1 MFVALQIAMFI
12 VLLELTVG
20 SFVTLFALDV
30 RGDSSRG
37 FILFQ
42 GGLYLFFALLTL
54 LAMNNFATPELVSNI
69 VLDSAW
75 LRWQGPLVL
84 IFSLLM
90 IPWNVLLWLDPTSSP
105 KTRKK
110 PAPADSEEAAAA
122 PVDEL
127 ILDDLIPRV
136 RLLRFLVGAIGSAVG
151 LAAVFVVGMAYR
163 TLADTRLGGTLVVVA
178 LLAGA
183 LALGGIMTAM
193 LLGHWYL
200 NTPTASGRPLEFS
213 TTLTLVALA
222 IAFACALFLGP
233 STLKL
238 HDPGMALS
246 PGTSIIDKG
255 SGGIVITTPTPQP
268 TGTAGQQPAGARQ
281 APLDTSAFVWLQY
294 LMGFAAPL
302 VLGYLALRLTRER
315 SFQSATGM
323 LYLCVAFVF
332 IGEILGRGLLLMP
345 RF

>member
-20 SFVTLFALDV
+20 SFVTLFVLDV

-84 IFSLLM
+84 TFSLLM

-105 KTRKK
+105 NARKK
-110 PAPADSEEAAAA
+110 AVPTDDDEETPAAPA
-122 PVDEL
+122 
-127 ILDDLIPRV
+127 DDLIPRV
-136 RLLRFLVGAIGSAVG
+136 RLLRFLFGALASLTG

-163 TLADTRLGGTLVVVA
+163 TLADSRLGGALVVVA

-200 NTPTASGRPLEFS
+200 NTPTASGKPLEFS
-213 TTLTLVALA
+213 TKLTLVALS
-222 IAFACALFLGP
+222 IAFVCALLLGP
-233 STLKL
+233 STLQL
-238 HDPGMALS
+238 RDPGIAIS
-246 PGTSIIDKG
+246 PGTSIIDKP
-255 SGGIVITTPTPQP
+255 GGGVVITTPTPQP
-268 TGTAGQQPAGARQ
+268 TGSAGQQPAEVRQ

-323 LYLCVAFVF
+323 LYLCVAFIF

>member
-1 MFVALQIAMFI
+1 MFLALQIAMFI

-20 SFVTLFALDV
+20 SFVTLYVLDV

-105 KTRKK
+105 NARKK
-110 PAPADSEEAAAA
+110 AVPTGEEEEEPSAAA
-122 PVDEL
+122 EG
-127 ILDDLIPRV
+127 DLIPRV
-136 RLLRFLVGAIGSAVG
+136 RLLRFAVGALAALTG
-151 LAAVFVVGMAYR
+151 LAAIFVVGMAYR
-163 TLADTRLGGTLVVVA
+163 TLADSRLGGALVVVA

-213 TTLTLVALA
+213 TTLTLVALTL
-222 IAFACALFLGP
+222 AFACALLLGP

-238 HDPGMALS
+238 RDPGVAIT
-246 PGTSIIDKG
+246 PGTTIIDK

-268 TGTAGQQPAGARQ
+268 TGTGGQTTTSTEVRQ

-323 LYLCVAFVF
+323 LYLCVAFIF

>member
-20 SFVTLFALDV
+20 SFVTLFVLDV

-84 IFSLLM
+84 TFSLLM

-105 KTRKK
+105 NARKK
-110 PAPADSEEAAAA
+110 AVPTDDDEETPAAPA
-122 PVDEL
+122 
-127 ILDDLIPRV
+127 DDLIPRV
-136 RLLRFLVGAIGSAVG
+136 RLLRFLVGAIASLTG
-151 LAAVFVVGMAYR
+151 LAAVFGGGRACR
-163 TLADTRLGGTLVVVA
+163 TLADSRLGGALVVVA

-200 NTPTASGRPLEFS
+200 NTPTASGKPLEFS
-213 TTLTLVALA
+213 TKLTLVALS
-222 IAFACALFLGP
+222 IAFVCALLLGP
-233 STLKL
+233 STLQL
-238 HDPGMALS
+238 RDPGIAIS
-246 PGTSIIDKG
+246 PGTSIIDKP
-255 SGGIVITTPTPQP
+255 GGGVVITTPTPQP
-268 TGTAGQQPAGARQ
+268 TGSAGQQPTEVRQ

-323 LYLCVAFVF
+323 LYLCVAFIF

>member
-20 SFVTLFALDV
+20 SFVTLFVLDV

-84 IFSLLM
+84 TFSLLM
-90 IPWNVLLWLDPTSSP
+90 IPWNVLLWLDPSSSP

-110 PAPADSEEAAAA
+110 PAPTDDEEAPAA
-122 PVDEL
+122 PA
-127 ILDDLIPRV
+127 DDLIPRV
-136 RLLRFLVGAIGSAVG
+136 RLLRFLFGALASLAG
-151 LAAVFVVGMAYR
+151 LAVVFVVGMAYR
-163 TLADTRLGGTLVVVA
+163 TLAETRLGGALVVVA

-200 NTPTASGRPLEFS
+200 NTPTASGKPLEFS
-213 TTLTLVALA
+213 TKLTLVALVV
-222 IAFACALFLGP
+222 AFACALLLGP
-233 STLKL
+233 STLQL
-238 HDPGMALS
+238 RDPGIAIS
-246 PGTSIIDKG
+246 PGTSIIDKP
-255 SGGIVITTPTPQP
+255 GGGVVITTPTPQP
-268 TGTAGQQPAGARQ
+268 TGTAGQQPTEVRQ

-302 VLGYLALRLTRER
+302 VLGYLALRLARER

-323 LYLCVAFVF
+323 LYLCVAFIF

>member
-20 SFVTLFALDV
+20 SFVTLFVLDV

-37 FILFQ
+37 FVLFQ

-84 IFSLLM
+84 TFSLLM

-110 PAPADSEEAAAA
+110 PAPANGEETPATPA
-122 PVDEL
+122 
-127 ILDDLIPRV
+127 DDLIPRV
-136 RLLRFLVGAIGSAVG
+136 RLLRFLVGAIGSIVG
-151 LAAVFVVGMAYR
+151 LAAIFVVGMAYR
-163 TLADTRLGGTLVVVA
+163 TLADSRLGGALVVVA

-200 NTPTASGRPLEFS
+200 NTPTASGKPLEFS
-213 TTLTLVALA
+213 TRLTLVALA
-222 IAFACALFLGP
+222 IAFACALLLGP

-238 HDPGMALS
+238 HNPGIAIS

-268 TGTAGQQPAGARQ
+268 TGTAGQQPTTEVRQ

-294 LMGFAAPL
+294 LMGFVAPL

-323 LYLCVAFVF
+323 LYLCVAFIF

-345 RF
+345 GF

>member
-20 SFVTLFALDV
+20 SFVTLYVLDV

-42 GGLYLFFALLTL
+42 GGLYLFIALLSL

-84 IFSLLM
+84 TFSLLM

-110 PAPADSEEAAAA
+110 PAPADEEDETPAA
-122 PVDEL
+122 PV
-127 ILDDLIPRV
+127 DDLIPRA
-136 RLLRFLVGAIGSAVG
+136 RLLRFLVGAITSLTG

-163 TLADTRLGGTLVVVA
+163 TLADTRLGGALVVVA

-222 IAFACALFLGP
+222 IAFVCALLLGP

-238 HDPGMALS
+238 HDPGVALS

-268 TGTAGQQPAGARQ
+268 TGTAGQQPTSEVRQ

-302 VLGYLALRLTRER
+302 ILGYLALRLTRER

-323 LYLCVAFVF
+323 LYLCVAFIF

>member
-20 SFVTLFALDV
+20 SFVTLYALDL

-84 IFSLLM
+84 VFSLLM

-105 KTRKK
+105 NARKK
-110 PAPADSEEAAAA
+110 AIATGVEEEESSAAA
-122 PVDEL
+122 V
-127 ILDDLIPRV
+127 DDLIPRV
-136 RLLRFLVGAIGSAVG
+136 RLLRFAVGALASLTG
-151 LAAVFVVGMAYR
+151 LAAIFVVGMAYR
-163 TLADTRLGGTLVVVA
+163 TLADSRLGGALVVVA

-222 IAFACALFLGP
+222 LAFACALLLGP

-238 HDPGMALS
+238 RDPGVAIT
-246 PGTSIIDKG
+246 PGTTIIDKPG
-255 SGGIVITTPTPQP
+255 GGIVVTTPTPQP
-268 TGTAGQQPAGARQ
+268 TGTGGQQPSTEVRQ
-281 APLDTSAFVWLQY
+281 TPLDTSAFVWLQY

-323 LYLCVAFVF
+323 LYLCVAFIF

>member
-20 SFVTLFALDV
+20 SFVTLFVLDV

-75 LRWQGPLVL
+75 LHWQGPLVL
-84 IFSLLM
+84 TFSLLM

-105 KTRKK
+105 NARKK
-110 PAPADSEEAAAA
+110 AIHTDDDEETPAAPA
-122 PVDEL
+122 
-127 ILDDLIPRV
+127 DDLIPRV
-136 RLLRFLVGAIGSAVG
+136 RLLRFLVGAIGSIVG

-163 TLADTRLGGTLVVVA
+163 TLADTRLGGAVVVVA

-200 NTPTASGRPLEFS
+200 NTPTASGKPLEFS

-222 IAFACALFLGP
+222 IAFVCALLLGP

-238 HDPGMALS
+238 RDPGVALS
-246 PGTSIIDKG
+246 PGTTIIDKG

-268 TGTAGQQPAGARQ
+268 TGTTGQQPTEVRQ

-323 LYLCVAFVF
+323 LYLCVAFIF

-345 RF
+345 LF

>member
-84 IFSLLM
+84 TFSLLM

-105 KTRKK
+105 NARKK
-110 PAPADSEEAAAA
+110 AVPADDEETPAA
-122 PVDEL
+122 PE
-127 ILDDLIPRV
+127 DDLIPRV
-136 RLLRFLVGAIGSAVG
+136 RLLRFLVGAIGSIVG
-151 LAAVFVVGMAYR
+151 LAAIFVVGMAYR
-163 TLADTRLGGTLVVVA
+163 TLADSRLGGALVVVA

-200 NTPTASGRPLEFS
+200 NTPTASGKPLEFS
-213 TTLTLVALA
+213 TKLTLVALVV
-222 IAFACALFLGP
+222 AFACALLLGP
-233 STLKL
+233 STLQL
-238 HDPGMALS
+238 RDPGIAIS
-246 PGTSIIDKG
+246 PGTSIIDKP
-255 SGGIVITTPTPQP
+255 GGGVVITTPTPQP
-268 TGTAGQQPAGARQ
+268 TGTTGQQPTEVRQ

-323 LYLCVAFVF
+323 LYLCVAFIF

>member
-20 SFVTLFALDV
+20 SFVTLYALDV

-54 LAMNNFATPELVSNI
+54 LAMNSFATPELVSNI
-69 VLDSAW
+69 VLDGAW

-105 KTRKK
+105 NARKK
-110 PAPADSEEAAAA
+110 PMPSDGEETSTA
-122 PVDEL
+122 PV
-127 ILDDLIPRV
+127 DDLIPRV
-136 RLLRFLVGAIGSAVG
+136 RLLRFLVGAIGSIVG

-163 TLADTRLGGTLVVVA
+163 TLADSRLGGALVIVA

-200 NTPTASGRPLEFS
+200 NTPTASGKPLEFS

-222 IAFACALFLGP
+222 IAFACALLLGP

-238 HDPGMALS
+238 RDPGVAIT

-255 SGGIVITTPTPQP
+255 SGIVVTTPTPQP
-268 TGTAGQQPAGARQ
+268 TGTAGQQPTTEVRQ

-323 LYLCVAFVF
+323 LYLCVAFIF

>member
-84 IFSLLM
+84 TFSLLL

-105 KTRKK
+105 NARKRAILADDEET
-110 PAPADSEEAAAA
+110 PAAPA
-122 PVDEL
+122 
-127 ILDDLIPRV
+127 DDLIPRV
-136 RLLRFLVGAIGSAVG
+136 RLLRFLVGAIGSIVG

-163 TLADTRLGGTLVVVA
+163 TLADSRLGGALVVVA

-200 NTPTASGRPLEFS
+200 NTPTASGKPLEFS
-213 TTLTLVALA
+213 TKLTLVALVV
-222 IAFACALFLGP
+222 AFACALLLGP
-233 STLKL
+233 STLQL
-238 HDPGMALS
+238 HDPGIAIS
-246 PGTSIIDKG
+246 PGTSIIDKP
-255 SGGIVITTPTPQP
+255 GGGVVITTPTPQP
-268 TGTAGQQPAGARQ
+268 TGTAGQQPSEVRQ

-323 LYLCVAFVF
+323 LYLCVAFIF

>member
-20 SFVTLFALDV
+20 SFVTLFALDM

-69 VLDSAW
+69 VLDGAW

-84 IFSLLM
+84 TFSLLM

-105 KTRKK
+105 NARKK
-110 PAPADSEEAAAA
+110 AIPTDDEEASAA
-122 PVDEL
+122 PV
-127 ILDDLIPRV
+127 DDLIPRV
-136 RLLRFLVGAIGSAVG
+136 RLLRFLVGALASLTG

-163 TLADTRLGGTLVVVA
+163 TLADSRLGGALVVLA

-200 NTPTASGRPLEFS
+200 NTPTASGKPLEFS

-222 IAFACALFLGP
+222 IAFVCALLLGP

-238 HDPGMALS
+238 HDPGVAIS
-246 PGTSIIDKG
+246 PGTTIIDQP
-255 SGGIVITTPTPQP
+255 GGGVVITTPTPQP
-268 TGTAGQQPAGARQ
+268 TGTSGQQPETEVRQ

-323 LYLCVAFVF
+323 LYLCVAFIF

>member
-20 SFVTLFALDV
+20 SFVTLYALDV

-42 GGLYLFFALLTL
+42 GALYLFFALLTL
-54 LAMNNFATPELVSNI
+54 LAMNAFATPELVSNI
-69 VLDSAW
+69 VLDSSW
-75 LRWQGPLVL
+75 LRWQGSLVL
-84 IFSLLM
+84 TFALLM

-105 KTRKK
+105 NARKK
-110 PAPADSEEAAAA
+110 SA
-122 PVDEL
+122 PVDEEAPAAPQ
-127 ILDDLIPRV
+127 DDLIPRV
-136 RLLRFLVGAIGSAVG
+136 RLLRFAVGALGSAVG

-163 TLADTRLGGTLVVVA
+163 TLAESRLGGALVLVA

-200 NTPTASGRPLEFS
+200 NTPTASGKPLEFS

-222 IAFACALFLGP
+222 LAFGCALLLGP

-238 HDPGMALS
+238 RDPGVAIS
-246 PGTSIIDKG
+246 PGTSIIDKPG
-255 SGGIVITTPTPQP
+255 GGIVVTTPTPQP
-268 TGTAGQQPAGARQ
+268 TGTGGQSPTSTTEVRQ

-323 LYLCVAFVF
+323 LYLCVAFIF

>member
-20 SFVTLFALDV
+20 SFVTLYALDL

-42 GGLYLFFALLTL
+42 GGLYLLFALCTL
-54 LAMNNFATPELVSNI
+54 LAMNAFATPELVSNI

-84 IFSLLM
+84 TFSLLM

-105 KTRKK
+105 NARKK
-110 PAPADSEEAAAA
+110 AMPSDDEEATAG
-122 PVDEL
+122 PE
-127 ILDDLIPRV
+127 DDLIPRV
-136 RLLRFLVGAIGSAVG
+136 RLLRFLIGTIAGLTG

-163 TLADTRLGGTLVVVA
+163 ALADSRLGGALVVVA

-222 IAFACALFLGP
+222 LAFACALLLGP

-238 HDPGMALS
+238 RDPGVAIT
-246 PGTSIIDKG
+246 PGTSIIDKPG
-255 SGGIVITTPTPQP
+255 GGIVVTTPTPQP
-268 TGTAGQQPAGARQ
+268 TGTTGQQPTEVRQ

-302 VLGYLALRLTRER
+302 VLGYLALRLARER

-323 LYLCVAFVF
+323 LYLCVAFIF

>member
-20 SFVTLFALDV
+20 SFVTLYALDL

-42 GGLYLFFALLTL
+42 GALYLFFAALTL
-54 LAMNNFATPELVSNI
+54 LAMNGFATPELVSNI
-69 VLDSAW
+69 VLDSPW

-84 IFSLLM
+84 VFALLM
-90 IPWNVLLWLDPTSSP
+90 IPWNLLLWLDPTSSP
-105 KTRKK
+105 NTRKK
-110 PAPADSEEAAAA
+110 PSSLAVADATG
-122 PVDEL
+122 PQ
-127 ILDDLIPRV
+127 DDLIPRV
-136 RLLRFLVGAIGSAVG
+136 RLLRFAVGALGSAAG
-151 LAAVFVVGMAYR
+151 LAALFVVGMAYR
-163 TLADTRLGGTLVVVA
+163 TLAESRLGGTLVVVA

-183 LALGGIMTAM
+183 VALGGIMTAM

-213 TTLTLVALA
+213 TILTLGALA
-222 IAFACALFLGP
+222 LAFGCALLLGP
-233 STLKL
+233 STLRL
-238 HDPGMALS
+238 HDQGTPIS
-246 PGTSIIDKG
+246 PGTSIINQPG
-255 SGGIVITTPTPQP
+255 GGIIITTPTPRP
-268 TGTAGQQPAGARQ
+268 AGTATQTPTPPTATRQ

-302 VLGYLALRLTRER
+302 ILGYLALRLARER

-323 LYLCVAFVF
+323 LYLCVAFIF

-345 RF
+345 RY

>member
-20 SFVTLFALDV
+20 SFVTLFVLDV

-84 IFSLLM
+84 TFSLLM

-105 KTRKK
+105 NARKK
-110 PAPADSEEAAAA
+110 AVPTDDDEETPAAPA
-122 PVDEL
+122 
-127 ILDDLIPRV
+127 DDLIPRV
-136 RLLRFLVGAIGSAVG
+136 RLLRFLFGALASLTG

-163 TLADTRLGGTLVVVA
+163 TLADSRLGGALVVVA
-178 LLAGA
+178 LLAGS

-200 NTPTASGRPLEFS
+200 NTPTASGKPLEFS
-213 TTLTLVALA
+213 TKLTLVALS
-222 IAFACALFLGP
+222 IAFVCALLLGP
-233 STLKL
+233 STLQL
-238 HDPGMALS
+238 RDPGIAIS
-246 PGTSIIDKG
+246 PGTSIIDKP
-255 SGGIVITTPTPQP
+255 GGGVVITTPTPQP
-268 TGTAGQQPAGARQ
+268 TGSAGQQPTEVRQ

-323 LYLCVAFVF
+323 LYLCVAFIF

>member
-20 SFVTLFALDV
+20 SFVTLFALDL

-42 GGLYLFFALLTL
+42 GGLYLLFALFTL
-54 LAMNNFATPELVSNI
+54 LAMNAFATPELVSNI

-84 IFSLLM
+84 TFSLLM

-105 KTRKK
+105 NARKK
-110 PAPADSEEAAAA
+110 AVASDDEEA
-122 PVDEL
+122 PVTQE
-127 ILDDLIPRV
+127 DDLIPRV
-136 RLLRFLVGAIGSAVG
+136 RLLRFLVGAIAALTG
-151 LAAVFVVGMAYR
+151 LAAIFAVGMAYR
-163 TLADTRLGGTLVVVA
+163 TLADSRLGGALVVVA

-213 TTLTLVALA
+213 TKLTLVALA
-222 IAFACALFLGP
+222 LAFACALLLGP

-238 HDPGMALS
+238 RDPGVAIT
-246 PGTSIIDKG
+246 PGTSIIDKPG
-255 SGGIVITTPTPQP
+255 GGIVVTTPTPQP
-268 TGTAGQQPAGARQ
+268 TGTTGQQPSTEVRQ

-302 VLGYLALRLTRER
+302 VLGYLALRLARER

-323 LYLCVAFVF
+323 LDLCVAFIF

>member
-12 VLLELTVG
+12 VVLELTVG
-20 SFVTLFALDV
+20 SFVTLYALDL

-42 GGLYLFFALLTL
+42 GGLYLLFALLTL
-54 LAMNNFATPELVSNI
+54 LAMNAFATPELVSNI
-69 VLDSAW
+69 VLDGAW

-84 IFSLLM
+84 TFSLLL

-105 KTRKK
+105 NARKK
-110 PAPADSEEAAAA
+110 GISTDEEETPAAPA
-122 PVDEL
+122 
-127 ILDDLIPRV
+127 DDLIPRV
-136 RLLRFLVGAIGSAVG
+136 RLLRFAVGALASGVG
-151 LAAVFVVGMAYR
+151 LAAIFVVGMAYR
-163 TLADTRLGGTLVVVA
+163 TLADSRLGGALVVVA

-222 IAFACALFLGP
+222 LAFGCALLLGP

-238 HDPGMALS
+238 RDPGIAIT
-246 PGTSIIDKG
+246 PGTSIIDKPG
-255 SGGIVITTPTPQP
+255 GGIVVTTPTPQP
-268 TGTAGQQPAGARQ
+268 TGTGGQTPTTEVRQ

-323 LYLCVAFVF
+323 LYLCVAFIF

>member
-20 SFVTLFALDV
+20 SFVTLFVLDV

-54 LAMNNFATPELVSNI
+54 LAMNSFATPELVSNI

-84 IFSLLM
+84 TFSLLM

-105 KTRKK
+105 NARKK
-110 PAPADSEEAAAA
+110 AVSTPDDEEAPVAAPA
-122 PVDEL
+122 
-127 ILDDLIPRV
+127 DDLIPRV
-136 RLLRFLVGAIGSAVG
+136 RLLRFLVGAIGSIVG

-163 TLADTRLGGTLVVVA
+163 TLADTRLGGALVVVA

-222 IAFACALFLGP
+222 LAFACALLLGP

-238 HDPGMALS
+238 HDPGVALS

-255 SGGIVITTPTPQP
+255 SGGIAITTPTPQP
-268 TGTAGQQPAGARQ
+268 TGTAGQQPTEVRQ

-323 LYLCVAFVF
+323 LYLCVAFIF

>member
-20 SFVTLFALDV
+20 SFVTLFVLDV

-84 IFSLLM
+84 TFSLLM

-105 KTRKK
+105 RTRKK
-110 PAPADSEEAAAA
+110 PAPTDDEETPAA
-122 PVDEL
+122 PA
-127 ILDDLIPRV
+127 DDLIPRV

-163 TLADTRLGGTLVVVA
+163 TLADSRLGGALVVVA

-213 TTLTLVALA
+213 TTLTLAALA
-222 IAFACALFLGP
+222 IAFGCALLLGP

-238 HDPGMALS
+238 RDPGVAIT

-255 SGGIVITTPTPQP
+255 SGGIVVTTPTPQP
-268 TGTAGQQPAGARQ
+268 TGTGAQQPASEVRQ

-323 LYLCVAFVF
+323 LYLCVAFIF

>member
-20 SFVTLFALDV
+20 SFVTLFVLDV

-84 IFSLLM
+84 TFSLLM

-105 KTRKK
+105 NARKK
-110 PAPADSEEAAAA
+110 AVSTPDDDEETPAA
-122 PVDEL
+122 PV
-127 ILDDLIPRV
+127 DDLIPRV
-136 RLLRFLVGAIGSAVG
+136 RLLRFLVGAIGSIVG

-163 TLADTRLGGTLVVVA
+163 TLADTRLGGALVVVA

-200 NTPTASGRPLEFS
+200 NTPTASGKPLEFS

-222 IAFACALFLGP
+222 IAFVCALLLGP

-238 HDPGMALS
+238 HDPGIALS
-246 PGTSIIDKG
+246 PGTTIIDKG

-268 TGTAGQQPAGARQ
+268 TGTTGQQPTSEVRQ

-323 LYLCVAFVF
+323 LYLCVAFIF
-332 IGEILGRGLLLMP
+332 IGEILGRSLLLMP

>member
-20 SFVTLFALDV
+20 SFVTLFVLDV

-54 LAMNNFATPELVSNI
+54 LAMNAFALPELVSNI

-84 IFSLLM
+84 TFALLM
-90 IPWNVLLWLDPTSSP
+90 IPWNALLWLDPTSSP
-105 KTRKK
+105 NTRKK
-110 PAPADSEEAAAA
+110 PATADDEEAPTA
-122 PVDEL
+122 PM
-127 ILDDLIPRV
+127 DDLIPRV

-163 TLADTRLGGTLVVVA
+163 TLADSRLGGALVIVA

-200 NTPTASGRPLEFS
+200 NTPTASGKPLEFS
-213 TTLTLVALA
+213 TTLTLVALTL
-222 IAFACALFLGP
+222 AFACALLLGP

-238 HDPGMALS
+238 RDPGVAIT

-255 SGGIVITTPTPQP
+255 NGIVVTTPTPQP
-268 TGTAGQQPAGARQ
+268 TGTGGQTTTPTEVRQ

-294 LMGFAAPL
+294 LMGFTAPL

-323 LYLCVAFVF
+323 LYLCVAFIF

>member
-20 SFVTLFALDV
+20 SFVTLYVLDV

-75 LRWQGPLVL
+75 LHWQGPLVL
-84 IFSLLM
+84 TFSLLM

-105 KTRKK
+105 NARKK
-110 PAPADSEEAAAA
+110 AVSTPDDEEAPVAA
-122 PVDEL
+122 PV
-127 ILDDLIPRV
+127 DDLIPRV

-151 LAAVFVVGMAYR
+151 LAAIFVVGMAYR
-163 TLADTRLGGTLVVVA
+163 TLADTRLGGALVVMA

-213 TTLTLVALA
+213 TTLTLVALG
-222 IAFACALFLGP
+222 IAFACALLLGP

-238 HDPGMALS
+238 HNPGVALS

-268 TGTAGQQPAGARQ
+268 TGAAGQQPTSEVRQ

-323 LYLCVAFVF
+323 LYLCVAFIF